1 MRRIVCA
8 LAIGMACGAA
18 MLSAQAPAAGERFGI
33 GTFRQGER
41 TFIGLVLRDAFVVDL
56 AAAASATK
64 QQVPNSVIAIIQQY
78 DTGVGN
84 SLKAIVKS
92 VAGSLT
98 ANRPAYVHDLK
109 SLDTLPPY
117 EPRAALF
124 ARANYLEHFLEMGSD
139 AGVDLKGRAA
149 AQQVLEKPPPSLPGI
164 WERAAA
170 DRRQNPYLFVMPPTI
185 FSSDGDA
192 IQVPLKRT
200 QIDYEC
206 EMVAVMGARPARR
219 VSAQQASAHIFGFTQ
234 VNDVSDRQGRNPEGG
249 SDWWIQKGQDSFKP
263 WGPYIV
269 PKEFVADPLNT
280 PMKFTLSGRV
290 LQEDTTRS
298 MIHNFYE
305 LIQYASN
312 VQTLRAGDVIA
323 TGTPSGVGTARKPP
337 VYMKAG
343 DLAVCSYEGLGT
355 LTNPVVAEAAPAT
368 SSAAL
373 R

>member
-1 MRRIVCA
+1 
-8 LAIGMACGAA
+8 MACAVA
-18 MLSAQAPAAGERFGI
+18 LPSAQAPAAGERFGI
-33 GTFRQGER
+33 GTFREGQR
-41 TFIGLVLRDAFVVDL
+41 TFIGLVVRDAFVIDL
-56 AAAASATK
+56 AAAATATK
-64 QQVPNSVIAIIQQY
+64 QQVPTTVVGIIQQY
-78 DTGVGN
+78 DTGAGN
-84 SLKAIVKS
+84 ALKAIVKQ
-92 VAGSLT
+92 VAGNLT
-98 ANRPAYVHDLK
+98 ANRPAYVYDLK

-117 EPRAALF
+117 EPKTALF
-124 ARANYLEHFLEMGSD
+124 ARANYLEHFLEMGGGGTRD
-139 AGVDLKGRAA
+139 AEVDLRNRPA

-164 WERAAA
+164 WERAAS
-170 DRRQNPYLFVMPPTI
+170 DRRQNPYLFLVPPTI
-185 FSSDGDA
+185 FSSDGDP
-192 IQVPLKRT
+192 IQVPIKRS

-206 EMVAVMGARPARR
+206 EMVAVMGVRPARR
-219 VSAQQASAHIFGFTQ
+219 VTAAQAPAHVFGFTQ

-249 SDWWIQKGQDSFKP
+249 SDWWVQKGQDTFKP

-269 PKEFVADPLNT
+269 PKEFIADPLNT

-305 LIQYASN
+305 MIQYASN
-312 VQTLRAGDVIA
+312 VQTLRAGDIIA

-343 DLAVCSYEGLGT
+343 DVAVCSYEGLGT
-355 LTNPVVAEAAPAT
+355 LTNPIVAEAAPAAT